1 MHRISTLQL
10 DAANARKVVI
20 SPRKMRTRTTNYPP
34 QLASQLSLLRID
46 SEPEARG
53 MSWKHQMIAGLI
65 GATLASGSFA
75 HAGDIKITLP
85 RRSHMT
91 PVQRLNQDGVEA
103 IRKHSYEKAETFFYK
118 AYLLD
123 PDDPFTLNNLG
134 YISEL
139 KGQIDRAQNFY
150 ALAGKEAS
158 DAAIDKASSPRLEGR
173 TLKEALAISDLPLQ
187 INHDNVEAV
196 RLLAQGRGPE
206 ADLLLQQALK
216 SDPNNIFTLN
226 NMGVAKEMEGESQE
240 ALRYYDS
247 AAAIN
252 SDAAAVVTL
261 NRTWRG
267 KRVSEMAAQNARDLR
282 NRLETQIT
290 LETRLAELNTRGVS
304 AINRNDLTTAEQD
317 FRSAYALDPNNAFAA
332 NNIGYLSEIEGDR
345 ETAQFFYDKAQVL
358 GGANT
363 PVGLA
368 TRSSAEG
375 LPLFRVASDSDAK
388 VKAKELQARD
398 ARRQHQEPILLFRRD
413 NSVVQEPATPPAG
426 TPPPQ

>member
-1 MHRISTLQL
+1 MPWKRWVVTGLVGITFAWGS
-10 DAANARKVVI
+10 NA
-20 SPRKMRTRTTNYPP
+20 
-34 QLASQLSLLRID
+34 Q
-46 SEPEARG
+46 
-53 MSWKHQMIAGLI
+53 
-65 GATLASGSFA
+65 
-75 HAGDIKITLP
+75 AGDLKITLP
-85 RRSHMT
+85 KRSHLT

-103 IRKHSYEKAETFFYK
+103 IRKHNYEKAETFFYK

-173 TLKEALAISDLPLQ
+173 TLKEALAIPDLPLQ

-196 RLLAQGRGPE
+196 RLLGQGRGPE
-206 ADLLLQQALK
+206 ADLLLEQALK
-216 SDPNNIFTLN
+216 TDPSNIFTLN
-226 NMGVAKEMEGESQE
+226 NLGVAKEMEGESQA
-240 ALRYYDS
+240 ALKYYDS
-247 AAAIN
+247 AAALN

-267 KRVSEMAAQNARDLR
+267 KRVSEMAAQNARNLR
-282 NRLETQIT
+282 NRLETQVT

-304 AINRNDLTTAEQD
+304 AINRNELSVAEQD

-345 ETAQFFYDKAQVL
+345 ETAQFFYDRAQAL

-375 LPLFRVASDSDAK
+375 LPLNRVASDSDAK
-388 VKAKELQARD
+388 VEAKERQERD
-398 ARRQHQEPILLFRRD
+398 ARRQHQEPILLMRRD
-413 NSVVQEPATPPAG
+413 NSVVEEPAVPPAG
-426 TPPPQ
+426 TQPPQ

>member
-1 MHRISTLQL
+1 LVGITLGWG
-10 DAANARKVVI
+10 
-20 SPRKMRTRTTNYPP
+20 
-34 QLASQLSLLRID
+34 ASAQ
-46 SEPEARG
+46 
-53 MSWKHQMIAGLI
+53 
-65 GATLASGSFA
+65 
-75 HAGDIKITLP
+75 AGDLKFTLP
-85 RRSHMT
+85 KRSHMT

-103 IRKHSYEKAETFFYK
+103 IRKHNYQKAETFFYK

-123 PDDPFTLNNLG
+123 PEDPFTLNNLG

-150 ALAGKEAS
+150 ALAGKQAS

-173 TLKEALAISDLPLQ
+173 TLKEALAIPDLPLQ
-187 INHDNVEAV
+187 VNHDNVEAV
-196 RLLAQGRGPE
+196 RLLGQGRGPE
-206 ADLLLQQALK
+206 ADLLLERALK
-216 SDPNNIFTLN
+216 TDPSNIFTLN
-226 NMGVAKEMEGESQE
+226 NLGVAKEMEGESQA
-240 ALRYYDS
+240 ALKYYDS
-247 AAAIN
+247 AAAVN

-267 KRVSEMAAQNARDLR
+267 KRVSEMAAQNARNLR
-282 NRLETQIT
+282 TRLETQVT

-304 AINRNDLTTAEQD
+304 AINRNELSVAEQN

-345 ETAQFFYDKAQVL
+345 ETAQFFYDKAQAL

-375 LPLFRVASDSDAK
+375 LPLTRVASDSDAK
-388 VKAKELQARD
+388 VEAKERQERD
-398 ARRQHQEPILLFRRD
+398 ARRQHQEPILLMRRD
-413 NSVVQEPATPPAG
+413 NSVVEEPAVPPAG
-426 TPPPQ
+426 TQPPQ